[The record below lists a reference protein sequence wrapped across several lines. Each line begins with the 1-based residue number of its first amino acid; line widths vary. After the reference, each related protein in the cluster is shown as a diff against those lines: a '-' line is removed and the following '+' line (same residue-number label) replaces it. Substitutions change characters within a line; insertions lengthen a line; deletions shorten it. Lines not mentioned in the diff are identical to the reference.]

1 MYNARTRF
9 RLLSNIF
16 FGCLVGVSLC
26 GTASAR
32 ITGSFLFLYDLTEE
46 DGKWSGDSEQR
57 INLSMRG
64 ATGLERLLGLNLGL
78 IRREGEW
85 DFLGGLTPTY
95 AINLQGKH
103 YKLSSGYSVRTRREI
118 DIINAQSYGNLSVF
132 LPSLPVF
139 RLAYSRQGVRGS
151 LEKSRLDSTGTSA
164 QLSVEDELG
173 PFRIRLNRREYSSEN
188 PARGPEY
195 DTKSTDTSGDVDFAY
210 SYRQLLSF
218 NGRFRM
224 GWLDTER
231 TLTGKTKS
239 ETQDLSLGFRISPVS
254 TIALSGTTAIRRQQ
268 RESSGTQKSM
278 PVINSDSS
286 ANRLQLMLQPIE
298 GMILNAAYS
307 INDTFREEGTPLS
320 NETRSLTVN
329 LKPRRSLTFTGYF
342 MIYDSQERETRLS
355 TSRRN
360 SFDLRAEI
368 LNGLQVSSRL
378 DLSESENFVSGIIS
392 DRDSVTTRLEAMLTE
407 RFRSNIIYDWQ
418 KHRRR
423 SGGEVE
429 DETQHRVTLTGSY
442 FFARMLNMD
451 FRYSRSMSIEW
462 KDSSASSA
470 FGIRYSIGESHFSLR
485 YNQLSSPGRSDS
497 LSDVGQRTTRTFT
510 LAFDQEVG
518 RNTDLTLSYEIWS
531 GERQAGRRGTRRF
544 SFRANTRF

>member
-16 FGCLVGVSLC
+16 FGCLVGISLC

-32 ITGSFLFLYDLTEE
+32 ISGNFLFLYDLTEE

-64 ATGLERLLGLNLGL
+64 ATGLERLLELNLGL
-78 IRREGEW
+78 IRSRGEW

-103 YKLSSGYSVRTRREI
+103 YRLSSGYSVRTRREI
-118 DIINAQSYGNLSVF
+118 DIINTQSYGNLSVF
-132 LPSLPVF
+132 LPRLPVF

-151 LEKSRLDSTGTSA
+151 LEESRLDSTGTSA
-164 QLSVEDELG
+164 QLSVEDEFG
-173 PFRIRLNRREYSSEN
+173 PFRIRLNRREYGSESS
-188 PARGPEY
+188 ARGPEY
-195 DTKSTDTSGDVDFAY
+195 DTESTDTSGDVDFTY

-231 TLTGKTKS
+231 ILIGKART
-239 ETQDLSLGFRISPVS
+239 ETQDLSVGFRISPVS
-254 TIALSGTTAIRRQQ
+254 TIALSGTTAVRRQQ
-268 RESSGTQKSM
+268 RESSGTQQSM
-278 PVINSDSS
+278 PVSNSDSS
-286 ANRLQLMLQPIE
+286 ANRLQLVLQPFE
-298 GMILNAAYS
+298 GIILNAAYS
-307 INDTFREEGTPLS
+307 VNDTVREEGTPLS

-329 LKPRRSLTFTGYF
+329 LKPRQSVTFMGYF
-342 MIYDSQERETRLS
+342 MIYDSQEREARLS

-392 DRDSVTTRLEAMLTE
+392 HRNSVTTRLEAMLTE

-423 SGGEVE
+423 SGDEA
-429 DETQHRVTLTGSY
+429 DRETQHRVTLTGSY
-442 FFARMLNMD
+442 LFARMLNMD
-451 FRYSRSMSIEW
+451 FRYSRNISVEW
-462 KDSSASSA
+462 KDSGSSSA
-470 FGIRYSIGESHFSLR
+470 FGIRYSIGESHVSLR
-485 YNQLSSPGRSDS
+485 YNQLSSPGRSSS
-497 LSDVGQRTTRTFT
+497 LSDVGQRTARTFT

-531 GERQAGRRGTRRF
+531 GERQSDHRGTRRF